1 MEVLDKEQTT
11 LADVTANQNY
21 QAAHSLMVMEQ
32 WANGEI
38 YDEATWIERGRHA
51 VRQTMEGMFE
61 LGRALIVL
69 KEHTERGRFME
80 IVKREFGIGH
90 NETARLMAATQRF
103 ATPQMQKAAPKLMDL
118 GRMEVTRLMNAT
130 RRFATPQM
138 QKAAPKLMDLGKS
151 KLLELLVEEDVTLI
165 GLAEG
170 GEVNGMTL
178 DDVDR
183 MTVRELRVALREN
196 REDAQAKDKVLADK
210 NAKIDELAEKLE
222 KAKKK
227 GGVKEP
233 NPADV
238 ASELHMAVGAKE
250 VAIRSQL
257 AQLGDYFAQMAAH
270 EAAHGLSHRARM
282 AGALNQIIMDC
293 QHLRD
298 QYALPESAD
307 DDGVPEWLQPESE

>member
-90 NETARLMAATQRF
+90 NETARLMAATQ
-103 ATPQMQKAAPKLMDL
+103 
-118 GRMEVTRLMNAT
+118 
-130 RRFATPQM
+130 RFATPQM

>member
-1 MEVLDKEQTT
+1 MEVLGKEQIT
-11 LADVTANQNY
+11 LANVTANQNY
-21 QAAHSLMVMEQ
+21 QAAHSVMVMEQ
-32 WANGEI
+32 WGNGEI
-38 YDEATWIERGRHA
+38 YNEATWIERGRHA

-69 KEHTERGRFME
+69 KEHTERGRFLE

-118 GRMEVTRLMNAT
+118 G
-130 RRFATPQM
+130 
-138 QKAAPKLMDLGKS
+138 KS

-165 GLAEG
+165 GLADGE
-170 GEVNGMTL
+170 EVNGMTF

-183 MTVRELRVALREN
+183 MTVRELRLALRES
-196 REDAQAKDKVLADK
+196 REDAKAKDEVLAGK

-227 GGVKEP
+227 CGVREP

-238 ASELHMAVGAKE
+238 GNELNMAVGAKE
-250 VAIRSQL
+250 VAIRSHL

-270 EAAHGLSHRARM
+270 EAAHGFSHRARM
-282 AGALNQIIMDC
+282 AGALNQIVMDC

-298 QYALPESAD
+298 QYGLPESTG

>member
-118 GRMEVTRLMNAT
+118 G
-130 RRFATPQM
+130 
-138 QKAAPKLMDLGKS
+138 KS

-183 MTVRELRVALREN
+183 MTVRELRLALRES
-196 REDAQAKDKVLADK
+196 REDAKAKDEVLAGK

-227 GGVKEP
+227 GGVREP
-233 NPADV
+233 SPADV
-238 ASELHMAVGAKE
+238 GNELNMAVGAKE

>member
-1 MEVLDKEQTT
+1 MNEVEVMDKE
-11 LADVTANQNY
+11 AVTANQNF

-32 WANGEI
+32 WGNGEI
-38 YDEATWIERGRHA
+38 YNEERWIERGRQA
-51 VRQTMEGMFE
+51 MRKTVEGMFE
-61 LGRALIVL
+61 LGCALIVL
-69 KEHTERGRFME
+69 KEHTEHGRFLG
-80 IVKREFGIGH
+80 IVKEQFGIGK
-90 NETARLMAATQRF
+90 NEAARLMAATQ
-103 ATPQMQKAAPKLMDL
+103 
-118 GRMEVTRLMNAT
+118 
-130 RRFATPQM
+130 RFATPQM

-170 GEVNGMTL
+170 EEVNGMTL

-183 MTVRELRVALREN
+183 MTVRELRLALRES
-196 REDAQAKDKVLADK
+196 REDAKAKDEVLAGK

-227 GGVKEP
+227 GGVREP
-233 NPADV
+233 SPADV
-238 ASELHMAVGAKE
+238 GNELNMAVGAKE

-270 EAAHGLSHRARM
+270 EQAHGLSHQARM
-282 AGALNQIIMDC
+282 AGVLNQIIMDC

-298 QYALPESAD
+298 QYGLSESLS